1 MIFKPMEFYDEKWVL
16 ITNEIVPN
24 ITENKYIVSNY
35 GFISNVDYNQ
45 HHKVYSPKF
54 GGPFHNR
61 LYINLTD
68 KDGKGLLAIIARIVA
83 KAFCPGYAPGLEVN
97 HIDGNPSNNYYKNL
111 EWVNRSENIRHAYDN
126 NLITSLV
133 DENIVRQICMYLE
146 QDILSAEEIS
156 EITGLNKISKN
167 PISLISAIKKKIIW
181 QHISKDYNIPQG
193 RHGRLFTDDQIERI
207 CSMLEFDIS
216 MNAATILNT
225 LGIVPKDTT
234 EYHKF
239 SSTISAIRYRRKY
252 TNISSNYS
260 F

>member
-1 MIFKPMEFYDEKWVL
+1 MLIKPVEFYEEKWVL
-16 ITNEIVPN
+16 ITDDIVTN

-35 GFISNVDYNQ
+35 GFISNINYNQ
-45 HHKVYSPKF
+45 HHMVYSPKRC
-54 GGPFHNR
+54 GPFNNR

-68 KDGKGLLAIIARIVA
+68 KYGKGLLIIIARIVA

-126 NLITSLV
+126 NLIQSVV

-146 QDILSAEEIS
+146 QDILSAEEIA
-156 EITGLNKISKN
+156 EVTGLNLISKN
-167 PISLISAIKKKIIW
+167 PIALISAVKKKSIW

-193 RHGRLFTDDQIERI
+193 RHGRLFTDDQIGRI
-207 CSMLEFDIS
+207 CSMLEFDVS

-225 LGIVPKDTT
+225 LGVIPKDIT
-234 EYHKF
+234 EFRKY
-239 SSTISAIRYRRKY
+239 SSTIAAIRHHRKY